1 MDHNVER
8 RYFIERVADFVRALE
23 EHTGDLHITD
33 DHRVLFRISSR
44 PFEAMAWIDEEHDLI
59 CITTRTADMPVSE
72 FKEAVKLLQSNLQI
86 SWEHCVAVSPVESR
100 YDLSMA
106 LFIGGCTFEAF
117 EGMIFNLL
125 SCAEAI
131 EENVKPSPTKK
142 KKK

>member
-33 DHRVLFRISSR
+33 DHRVLFRISGR